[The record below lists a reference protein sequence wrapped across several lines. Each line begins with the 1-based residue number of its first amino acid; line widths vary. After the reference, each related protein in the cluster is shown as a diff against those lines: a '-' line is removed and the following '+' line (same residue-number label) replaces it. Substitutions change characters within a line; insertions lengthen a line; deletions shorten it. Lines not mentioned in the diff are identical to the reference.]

1 MEVYIRMKD
10 KCGLE
15 NAVTHTLLAM
25 TLVYAGGMSA
35 ADAANVNEVTG
46 NSASGAII
54 KENQTLS
61 DTSLFGWKYD
71 DVTAATGGSV
81 TLNNADIFI
90 GSSLTG
96 LKGVYGGYSAGGAST
111 GNSVSVSGYKHNTPF
126 GNSIIYGGYAGSGA
140 ADGNKITFSNSKSSG
155 SLYGGWGKVGDVKN
169 SVVTITDS
177 TISSNVCG
185 GHTNVGTASNNEVQI
200 TNSEISYVVVGG
212 EIFTESANA
221 NGAATNNKVTL
232 INSSANIAYGGR
244 VGGVFYIATGDTSAN
259 GIGDATSNTL
269 TIESLKSGSAI
280 DLEQIYGGTVIGK
293 GSANGN
299 KVILG
304 KTGAGAV
311 SMTDVQRLY
320 GGGSKIGSSSLKGGD
335 ANNNTI
341 EIKGNVT
348 LGLSN
353 TSSGGTTIYGGYA
366 AAGEASGN
374 KITVDQGATVKAYF
388 IYGGNSSSSS
398 DSGLSLTKNN
408 QVIIS
413 GDVTVGNSIAGGF
426 ATGKSGVAGSVAQGN
441 KVEVTVGGKVTG
453 PIRGGIS
460 GYGSANENTVNVA
473 GTVTGA
479 LVGGWSNNLGSGVGT
494 ANSNT
499 VTVSGT
505 VGDNIMGGYSVKG
518 GADSNRLEIT
528 GNVTGYTYGGYA
540 GGSRTT
546 DNASRNTV
554 SIGNGG
560 TVGGNII
567 GGVSAKGSAD
577 NNTVQT
583 QGSGNLG
590 GSVYG
595 GQTTAAAGSANG
607 NTVELGIGRTVGG
620 VVYGGYAKGDGST
633 SGSASGNKVIVSGTV
648 NSTATQYT
656 GTVFGGYALTGT
668 ADNNEVTIS
677 GGTIASQV
685 MGGYSSTGAFGSGSA
700 SSNTVKIINGSTVS
714 SDIYGGYTGMGNANS
729 NSILI
734 ESGTIGGDIYGGHT
748 GYGTANN
755 NSITIRG
762 AVDMS
767 GRTIY
772 GGDSSS
778 GNAKTGNTLR
788 FENTGGNIKAI
799 KNIDVLGVS
808 ALSDNSKV
816 LTITNG
822 VADDLANTTVKLV
835 ASDSGLR
842 VGQQITLVQANSGV
856 IVGTTTLDQAT
867 LKKNTNAF
875 ISYDFEE
882 VAGLSDKI
890 AVVVTG
896 KEADTANARA
906 LAESRIAGVA
916 LLNQS
921 SDLLID
927 QGFGAVKFNGED
939 VVKDTYGF
947 AITGGSSIRYNTG
960 SFVKA
965 NGFSLI
971 AGLAQKTTVD
981 NGVWHWGAFFENG
994 HSNYSTHNDGVDGAV
1009 RGDGDATYNGGGIL
1023 ARFDSASG
1031 MYGEAS
1037 MRAGSIK
1044 NKFGGFAYNG
1054 GIGSYE
1060 DRSTYYGAYLGLGQ
1074 QRQLSKNTSLDIYGK
1089 YFYTHQQ
1096 GSDFEVLGEQVTTAA
1111 VKSSRMQLGGR
1122 LTKQVTAEVSYYG
1135 GVAWEYEF
1143 DGAADMAVAGADL
1156 AAPSLKGSSGIV
1168 EMGIRLKPSKTDK
1181 ITLDLGA
1188 QGHFGK
1194 RRGFSGGLQINYSF

>member
-1 MEVYIRMKD
+1 MKD

-71 DVTAATGGSV
+71 DGTAATGGSV

-111 GNSVSVSGYKHNTPF
+111 GNSVSVSGYKYNTPF

-155 SLYGGWGKVGDVKN
+155 SLCGGWGKVGDVKN

-280 DLEQIYGGTVIGK
+280 DLEQIYGGTVVGQ

-304 KTGAGAV
+304 KTGAGTV
-311 SMTDVQRLY
+311 SMTDVKQLY
-320 GGGSKIGSSSLKGGD
+320 GGGVKSGSGGLKGGD

-353 TSSGGTTIYGGYA
+353 TSSGGTKILGGSA
-366 AAGEASGN
+366 SAGEASDN
-374 KITVDQGATVKAYF
+374 KITVDQGATVKAYY
-388 IYGGNSSSSS
+388 IYGGYS
-398 DSGLSLTKNN
+398 DKNAVNGISLAKNN
-408 QVIIS
+408 QIIIS
-413 GDVTVGNSIAGGF
+413 GDVTVGNSISGGF
-426 ATGKSGVAGSVAQGN
+426 ASGKSDTAGSVAQGN
-441 KVEVTVGGKVTG
+441 KIEVTVGGKVTG

-473 GTVTGA
+473 GTVTGM
-479 LVGGWSNNLGSGVGT
+479 VTGGHANGSGNNAGT
-494 ANSNT
+494 ANSNQI
-499 VTVSGT
+499 TVSGT
-505 VGDNIMGGYSVKG
+505 AGDAVVGGWSVAG
-518 GADSNRLEIT
+518 SAQANRIEIT
-528 GNVTGYTYGGYA
+528 GTATVTGAIYGGYA
-540 GGSRTT
+540 GG
-546 DNASRNTV
+546 
-554 SIGNGG
+554 G
-560 TVGGNII
+560 
-567 GGVSAKGSAD
+567 
-577 NNTVQT
+577 
-583 QGSGNLG
+583 
-590 GSVYG
+590 
-595 GQTTAAAGSANG
+595 
-607 NTVELGIGRTVGG
+607 
-620 VVYGGYAKGDGST
+620 
-633 SGSASGNKVIVSGTV
+633 
-648 NSTATQYT
+648 
-656 GTVFGGYALTGT
+656 
-668 ADNNEVTIS
+668 
-677 GGTIASQV
+677 
-685 MGGYSSTGAFGSGSA
+685 
-700 SSNTVKIINGSTVS
+700 SSNV
-714 SDIYGGYTGMGNANS
+714 DS

-734 ESGTIGGDIYGGHT
+734 EGSSIGGDIYGGYT
-748 GYGTANN
+748 AGSGNANN

-762 AVDMS
+762 AVNLS

-772 GGDSSS
+772 GGSSNS

-808 ALSDNSKV
+808 ALADNSKA

-822 VADDLANTTVKLV
+822 AADDLANTTVRLI
-835 ASDSGLR
+835 AADDGLQ
-842 VGQQITLVQANSGV
+842 VGKQITLLTANAGV
-856 IVGTTTLDQAT
+856 ITNSTALDQSS
-867 LKKNTNAF
+867 LKKSSNKF

-882 VAGLSDKI
+882 VKGQSDKI
-890 AVVVTG
+890 VVTVTG

-906 LAESRIAGVA
+906 LAESRAAGVA

-1023 ARFDSASG
+1023 ARFDSAGG

-1054 GIGSYE
+1054 GTGSYE
-1060 DRSTYYGAYLGLGQ
+1060 DRSTYYGAYLGMGQ

-1122 LTKQVTAEVSYYG
+1122 LTKQVTADVSYYG

-1168 EMGIRLKPSKTDK
+1168 EMGIRLKPSKTGK

>member
-1 MEVYIRMKD
+1 MGKKMGRQKELK
-10 KCGLE
+10 
-15 NAVTHTLLAM
+15 LAM
-25 TLVYAGGMSA
+25 VVGCILTSSNAWA
-35 ADAANVNEVTG
+35 ADITG
-46 NSASGAII
+46 NSSSGSASLS
-54 KENQTLS
+54 NQTQNNGGVY
-61 DTSLFGWKYD
+61 GWKYD
-71 DVTAATGGSV
+71 DTSAATGGSV
-81 TLNNADIFI
+81 TLTNADVSYSS
-90 GSSLTG
+90 GSSASP
-96 LKGVYGGYSAGGAST
+96 KGVFGGYAANAAAQNNTVSITGTVASGGYAFANCS
-111 GNSVSVSGYKHNTPF
+111 
-126 GNSIIYGGYAGSGA
+126 IYGGYAGSGTA
-140 ADGNKITFSNSKSSG
+140 AGNTVTLTNAKDTSS
-155 SLYGGWGKVGDVKN
+155 YGGWAVAGDAANNKIIISGGTGTSATGGHSNAGAASGNNVKV
-169 SVVTITDS
+169 TDS
-177 TISSNVCG
+177 
-185 GHTNVGTASNNEVQI
+185 
-200 TNSEISYVVVGG
+200 EIEYRVVGG
-212 EIFTESANA
+212 EIFTGSAP
-221 NGAATNNKVTL
+221 GTTATGSASGNSIELVNSVT
-232 INSSANIAYGGR
+232 NTVYGGR
-244 VGGVFYIATGDTSAN
+244 VGGTFDVSTGDSSAVAE
-259 GIGDATSNTL
+259 GDATNNTV
-269 TIESLKSGSAI
+269 TIESLKTSAGSVK
-280 DLEQIYGGTVIGK
+280 LEQVYGGTVIGK

-453 PIRGGIS
+453 AIRGGIS
-460 GYGSANENTVNVA
+460 AYGSANENTVNVA
-473 GTVTGA
+473 GTVTGM
-479 LVGGWSNNLGSGVGT
+479 VTGGHANGSGNNAGT
-494 ANSNT
+494 ANSNQI
-499 VTVSGT
+499 TVSGT
-505 VGDNIMGGYSVKG
+505 AGNAVVGGWSAVGS
-518 GADSNRLEIT
+518 AQANRIEIT
-528 GNVTGYTYGGYA
+528 GTATVTGAIYGGYA
-540 GGSRTT
+540 GG
-546 DNASRNTV
+546 
-554 SIGNGG
+554 G
-560 TVGGNII
+560 
-567 GGVSAKGSAD
+567 
-577 NNTVQT
+577 
-583 QGSGNLG
+583 
-590 GSVYG
+590 
-595 GQTTAAAGSANG
+595 
-607 NTVELGIGRTVGG
+607 
-620 VVYGGYAKGDGST
+620 
-633 SGSASGNKVIVSGTV
+633 
-648 NSTATQYT
+648 
-656 GTVFGGYALTGT
+656 
-668 ADNNEVTIS
+668 
-677 GGTIASQV
+677 
-685 MGGYSSTGAFGSGSA
+685 
-700 SSNTVKIINGSTVS
+700 SSNV
-714 SDIYGGYTGMGNANS
+714 DS

-734 ESGTIGGDIYGGHT
+734 ESGTIGGDIYGGYT
-748 GYGTANN
+748 GGSGNANN

-762 AVDMS
+762 AVNLS

-772 GGDSSS
+772 GGSSSS

-808 ALSDNSKV
+808 ALADNSKA

-822 VADDLANTTVKLV
+822 AADDLANTTVRLI
-835 ASDSGLR
+835 AADDGLQ
-842 VGQQITLVQANSGV
+842 VGKQITLLTANAGV
-856 IVGTTTLDQAT
+856 ITNSTALDQSS
-867 LKKNTNAF
+867 LKKSSNKF

-882 VAGLSDKI
+882 VKGQSDKI
-890 AVVVTG
+890 VVTVTG

-906 LAESRIAGVA
+906 LAESRAAGVA

-1023 ARFDSASG
+1023 ARFDSAGG

-1054 GIGSYE
+1054 GTGSYE

-1111 VKSSRMQLGGR
+1111 VKSSRMQIGGR
-1122 LTKQVTAEVSYYG
+1122 LTKQVTADVSYYG

-1156 AAPSLKGSSGIV
+1156 AAPSPKGSSGIV
-1168 EMGIRLKPSKTDK
+1168 EMGIRLKPSKTGK

>member
-1 MEVYIRMKD
+1 
-10 KCGLE
+10 
-15 NAVTHTLLAM
+15 
-25 TLVYAGGMSA
+25 
-35 ADAANVNEVTG
+35 
-46 NSASGAII
+46 
-54 KENQTLS
+54 
-61 DTSLFGWKYD
+61 
-71 DVTAATGGSV
+71 
-81 TLNNADIFI
+81 
-90 GSSLTG
+90 
-96 LKGVYGGYSAGGAST
+96 
-111 GNSVSVSGYKHNTPF
+111 
-126 GNSIIYGGYAGSGA
+126 
-140 ADGNKITFSNSKSSG
+140 
-155 SLYGGWGKVGDVKN
+155 
-169 SVVTITDS
+169 
-177 TISSNVCG
+177 
-185 GHTNVGTASNNEVQI
+185 
-200 TNSEISYVVVGG
+200 
-212 EIFTESANA
+212 
-221 NGAATNNKVTL
+221 
-232 INSSANIAYGGR
+232 
-244 VGGVFYIATGDTSAN
+244 
-259 GIGDATSNTL
+259 
-269 TIESLKSGSAI
+269 
-280 DLEQIYGGTVIGK
+280 
-293 GSANGN
+293 
-299 KVILG
+299 
-304 KTGAGAV
+304 
-311 SMTDVQRLY
+311 MTDVQRLY

-426 ATGKSGVAGSVAQGN
+426 ANGKSGVTGSVAQGN

-453 PIRGGIS
+453 AIRGGIS
-460 GYGSANENTVNVA
+460 AYGSANENTVNVA
-473 GTVTGA
+473 GTVTGM
-479 LVGGWSNNLGSGVGT
+479 VTGGHANGSGNNAGT
-494 ANSNT
+494 ANSNQI
-499 VTVSGT
+499 TVSGT
-505 VGDNIMGGYSVKG
+505 AGNAVVGGWSVAG
-518 GADSNRLEIT
+518 SAQANRIEIT
-528 GNVTGYTYGGYA
+528 GTATVTGA
-540 GGSRTT
+540 
-546 DNASRNTV
+546 
-554 SIGNGG
+554 
-560 TVGGNII
+560 
-567 GGVSAKGSAD
+567 
-577 NNTVQT
+577 
-583 QGSGNLG
+583 
-590 GSVYG
+590 
-595 GQTTAAAGSANG
+595 
-607 NTVELGIGRTVGG
+607 
-620 VVYGGYAKGDGST
+620 
-633 SGSASGNKVIVSGTV
+633 
-648 NSTATQYT
+648 
-656 GTVFGGYALTGT
+656 
-668 ADNNEVTIS
+668 
-677 GGTIASQV
+677 
-685 MGGYSSTGAFGSGSA
+685 
-700 SSNTVKIINGSTVS
+700 
-714 SDIYGGYTGMGNANS
+714 IYGGYTGMGNANS

-762 AVDMS
+762 AVDLS

-808 ALSDNSKV
+808 ALADNSKV

-822 VADDLANTTVKLV
+822 AADDLANTTVKLV

-856 IVGTTTLDQAT
+856 ITGTTILDQAT

-875 ISYDFEE
+875 IRYDFEE

-896 KEADTANARA
+896 KEADTANAHA

-947 AITGGSSIRYNTG
+947 AIMGGSSIRYNTG

-981 NGVWHWGAFFENG
+981 NGVWHLGAFFENG

-1023 ARFDSASG
+1023 ARFDSAGG

-1054 GIGSYE
+1054 GTGSYE

>member
-1 MEVYIRMKD
+1 MGKKMGRQKELK
-10 KCGLE
+10 
-15 NAVTHTLLAM
+15 LAM
-25 TLVYAGGMSA
+25 VVGCILTSSNAWA
-35 ADAANVNEVTG
+35 ADITG
-46 NSASGAII
+46 NSSSGSASLS
-54 KENQTLS
+54 NQTQNS
-61 DTSLFGWKYD
+61 GGVYGWKYD
-71 DVTAATGGSV
+71 DTSAATGGSV
-81 TLNNADIFI
+81 TLTNADVSYSS
-90 GSSLTG
+90 GSSASP
-96 LKGVYGGYSAGGAST
+96 KGVFGGYAANAAAQNNTVSITGTVASGGYAFANCS
-111 GNSVSVSGYKHNTPF
+111 
-126 GNSIIYGGYAGSGA
+126 IYGGYAGAGTTA
-140 ADGNKITFSNSKSSG
+140 GNTVTLTNAKDTSS
-155 SLYGGWGKVGDVKN
+155 YGGWAVAGDAANNRIIISGGTGTSATGGHSNAGAASGNNVKV
-169 SVVTITDS
+169 TDS
-177 TISSNVCG
+177 
-185 GHTNVGTASNNEVQI
+185 
-200 TNSEISYVVVGG
+200 EIEYRVVGG
-212 EIFTESANA
+212 EIFTGSAP
-221 NGAATNNKVTL
+221 GTTATGSASGNSIELVNSVT
-232 INSSANIAYGGR
+232 NTVYGGR
-244 VGGVFYIATGDTSAN
+244 VGGTFDVSTGDSSAVAE
-259 GIGDATSNTL
+259 GDATNNTV
-269 TIESLKSGSAI
+269 TIESLKTSAGSVK
-280 DLEQIYGGTVIGK
+280 LEQVYGGTVIGK

-426 ATGKSGVAGSVAQGN
+426 ANGKSGVTGSVAQGN
-441 KVEVTVGGKVTG
+441 KVEVMAGGKVTG
-453 PIRGGIS
+453 AIRGGIS
-460 GYGSANENTVNVA
+460 AYGSANENTVNVA
-473 GTVTGA
+473 GTVTGM
-479 LVGGWSNNLGSGVGT
+479 VTGGHANGSGNNAGT
-494 ANSNT
+494 ANSNQI
-499 VTVSGT
+499 TVSGT
-505 VGDNIMGGYSVKG
+505 AGNAVVGGWSVAG
-518 GADSNRLEIT
+518 SAQANRIEIT
-528 GNVTGYTYGGYA
+528 GTATVTGAIYGGYA
-540 GGSRTT
+540 GG
-546 DNASRNTV
+546 
-554 SIGNGG
+554 G
-560 TVGGNII
+560 
-567 GGVSAKGSAD
+567 
-577 NNTVQT
+577 
-583 QGSGNLG
+583 
-590 GSVYG
+590 
-595 GQTTAAAGSANG
+595 
-607 NTVELGIGRTVGG
+607 
-620 VVYGGYAKGDGST
+620 
-633 SGSASGNKVIVSGTV
+633 
-648 NSTATQYT
+648 
-656 GTVFGGYALTGT
+656 
-668 ADNNEVTIS
+668 
-677 GGTIASQV
+677 
-685 MGGYSSTGAFGSGSA
+685 
-700 SSNTVKIINGSTVS
+700 SSNV
-714 SDIYGGYTGMGNANS
+714 DS

-734 ESGTIGGDIYGGHT
+734 ESGTIGGDIYGGYT
-748 GYGTANN
+748 GGSGNANN

-762 AVDMS
+762 AVDLS
-767 GRTIY
+767 NRTIY
-772 GGDSSS
+772 GGSSSS

-808 ALSDNSKV
+808 ALADNSKV

-822 VADDLANTTVKLV
+822 AADDLANTTVRLI
-835 ASDSGLR
+835 AADDGLQ
-842 VGQQITLVQANSGV
+842 VGKQITLLTANAGV
-856 IVGTTTLDQAT
+856 ITNTTALDQSS
-867 LKKNTNAF
+867 LKKSSNKF

-882 VAGLSDKI
+882 VKGLSNQI
-890 AVVVTG
+890 AVTVTG

-906 LAESRIAGVA
+906 LAESRAAGVA

-927 QGFGAVKFNGED
+927 QGFGAVKFNGEG
-939 VVKDTYGF
+939 VAKDTYGF
-947 AITGGSSIRYNTG
+947 AIMGGSSIRYNTG

-981 NGVWHWGAFFENG
+981 NGVWHLGAFFENG

-1111 VKSSRMQLGGR
+1111 VKSSRMQIGGR
-1122 LTKQVTAEVSYYG
+1122 LTKQVTADVSYYG

>member
-1 MEVYIRMKD
+1 MGRQKELK
-10 KCGLE
+10 
-15 NAVTHTLLAM
+15 LAM
-25 TLVYAGGMSA
+25 VVGCILTSSNAWA
-35 ADAANVNEVTG
+35 ADITG
-46 NSASGAII
+46 NSSSGSASLS
-54 KENQTLS
+54 NQTQNS
-61 DTSLFGWKYD
+61 GGVYGWKYD
-71 DVTAATGGSV
+71 DTSAATGGSV
-81 TLNNADIFI
+81 TLTNADVSYSS
-90 GSSLTG
+90 GSSASP
-96 LKGVYGGYSAGGAST
+96 KGVFGGYAANAAAQNNTVSITGTVAGA
-111 GNSVSVSGYKHNTPF
+111 GYAFANC
-126 GNSIIYGGYAGSGA
+126 SIYGGYAGASTA
-140 ADGNKITFSNSKSSG
+140 AGNTVTLTNAKDTSS
-155 SLYGGWGKVGDVKN
+155 YGGWAVAGDAANNKIIISSGTGTSATGGHSNAGAASGNNVKV
-169 SVVTITDS
+169 TDS
-177 TISSNVCG
+177 
-185 GHTNVGTASNNEVQI
+185 
-200 TNSEISYVVVGG
+200 EIEYRVVGG
-212 EIFTESANA
+212 EIFTDGTVATGSASGNSIELV
-221 NGAATNNKVTL
+221 NSVTNTVH
-232 INSSANIAYGGR
+232 GGR
-244 VGGVFYIATGDTSAN
+244 VGGVFYVGTGDTNASAK
-259 GIGDATSNTL
+259 GDAANNMV
-269 TIESLKSGSAI
+269 TIESLKTSAGSVK
-280 DLEQIYGGTVIGK
+280 LEQVYGGTVIGK

-311 SMTDVQRLY
+311 SMTDVKQLY
-320 GGGSKIGSSSLKGGD
+320 GGGSKIGSNSLKGGD

-353 TSSGGTTIYGGYA
+353 TSSGGTKILGGSA
-366 AAGEASGN
+366 SAGEASDN
-374 KITVDQGATVKAYF
+374 KITVDQGATVKAYY
-388 IYGGNSSSSS
+388 IYGGYS
-398 DSGLSLTKNN
+398 DKNAVNGISLAKNN

-413 GDVTVGNSIAGGF
+413 GDVTVGNSISGGF
-426 ATGKSGVAGSVAQGN
+426 ASGKSGTAGSVAQGN
-441 KVEVTVGGKVTG
+441 KIEVTVGGKVTG

-473 GTVTGA
+473 GTVTGM
-479 LVGGWSNNLGSGVGT
+479 VTGGHANGSGNNAGT
-494 ANSNT
+494 ANSNQI
-499 VTVSGT
+499 TVSGT
-505 VGDNIMGGYSVKG
+505 AGDAVVGGWSVAG
-518 GADSNRLEIT
+518 SAQANRIEIT
-528 GNVTGYTYGGYA
+528 GTATVTGAIYGGYA
-540 GGSRTT
+540 GG
-546 DNASRNTV
+546 
-554 SIGNGG
+554 G
-560 TVGGNII
+560 
-567 GGVSAKGSAD
+567 
-577 NNTVQT
+577 
-583 QGSGNLG
+583 
-590 GSVYG
+590 
-595 GQTTAAAGSANG
+595 
-607 NTVELGIGRTVGG
+607 
-620 VVYGGYAKGDGST
+620 
-633 SGSASGNKVIVSGTV
+633 
-648 NSTATQYT
+648 
-656 GTVFGGYALTGT
+656 
-668 ADNNEVTIS
+668 
-677 GGTIASQV
+677 
-685 MGGYSSTGAFGSGSA
+685 
-700 SSNTVKIINGSTVS
+700 SSNV
-714 SDIYGGYTGMGNANS
+714 DS

-734 ESGTIGGDIYGGHT
+734 EGSSIGGDIYGGYT
-748 GYGTANN
+748 AGSGNANN

-762 AVDMS
+762 AVDLS
-767 GRTIY
+767 NRTIY
-772 GGDSSS
+772 GGSSNS

-808 ALSDNSKV
+808 ALSDNSKA

-822 VADDLANTTVKLV
+822 AADDLANTTVRLI
-835 ASDSGLR
+835 AADDGLQ
-842 VGQQITLVQANSGV
+842 VGKQITLLTANAGV
-856 IVGTTTLDQAT
+856 ITNSTALDQSS
-867 LKKNTNAF
+867 LKKSSNKF

-882 VAGLSDKI
+882 VQGQSDKI
-890 AVVVTG
+890 VVTVTG

-906 LAESRIAGVA
+906 LAESRAAGVA

-981 NGVWHWGAFFENG
+981 NGVWHLGAFFENG

-1054 GIGSYE
+1054 GTGSYE

-1156 AAPSLKGSSGIV
+1156 AAPSLKGSSGII

>member
-1 MEVYIRMKD
+1 MGRQKELK
-10 KCGLE
+10 
-15 NAVTHTLLAM
+15 LAM
-25 TLVYAGGMSA
+25 VVGCILTSSNAWA
-35 ADAANVNEVTG
+35 ADITG
-46 NSASGAII
+46 NSSSGSASLS
-54 KENQTLS
+54 NQTQNS
-61 DTSLFGWKYD
+61 GGVYGWKYD
-71 DVTAATGGSV
+71 DTSAATGGSV
-81 TLNNADIFI
+81 TLTNADVSYSS
-90 GSSLTG
+90 GSSASP
-96 LKGVYGGYSAGGAST
+96 KGVFGGYAANAAAQNNTVSITGTVASGGYAFANCS
-111 GNSVSVSGYKHNTPF
+111 
-126 GNSIIYGGYAGSGA
+126 IYGGYAGSGTA
-140 ADGNKITFSNSKSSG
+140 AGNTVTLTNAKDTSS
-155 SLYGGWGKVGDVKN
+155 YGGWAVAGDAANNKIIISGGTGTSTTGGHSNAGAASGNNVKV
-169 SVVTITDS
+169 TDS
-177 TISSNVCG
+177 
-185 GHTNVGTASNNEVQI
+185 
-200 TNSEISYVVVGG
+200 EIEYRVVGG
-212 EIFTESANA
+212 EIFTGSAP
-221 NGAATNNKVTL
+221 GTTATGSASGNSIEIVNSVT
-232 INSSANIAYGGR
+232 NTVYGGR
-244 VGGVFYIATGDTSAN
+244 VGGTFDVSTGDSSAVAE
-259 GIGDATSNTL
+259 GDATNNTV
-269 TIESLKSGSAI
+269 TIESLKTSAGSVK
-280 DLEQIYGGTVIGK
+280 LEQV
-293 GSANGN
+293 
-299 KVILG
+299 
-304 KTGAGAV
+304 
-311 SMTDVQRLY
+311 Y

-348 LGLSN
+348 LGLTN
-353 TSSGGTTIYGGYA
+353 TGQGGTTILGGSA
-366 AAGEASGN
+366 FAGEASGN
-374 KITVDQGATVKAYF
+374 KITVDQGATVKAYY
-388 IYGGNSSSSS
+388 IYGGYS
-398 DSGLSLTKNN
+398 DKKAASGISQAKNN
-408 QVIIS
+408 QIIIS
-413 GDVTVGNSIAGGF
+413 GDVTVGNSISGGF
-426 ATGKSGVAGSVAQGN
+426 ASGKS
-441 KVEVTVGGKVTG
+441 
-453 PIRGGIS
+453 
-460 GYGSANENTVNVA
+460 
-473 GTVTGA
+473 
-479 LVGGWSNNLGSGVGT
+479 GT
-494 ANSNT
+494 ANSNQI
-499 VTVSGT
+499 TVSGT
-505 VGDNIMGGYSVKG
+505 AGNAVVGGWSAAGS
-518 GADSNRLEIT
+518 AQANRIEIT
-528 GNVTGYTYGGYA
+528 GTATVTGTIYGGYA
-540 GGSRTT
+540 GG
-546 DNASRNTV
+546 
-554 SIGNGG
+554 G
-560 TVGGNII
+560 
-567 GGVSAKGSAD
+567 
-577 NNTVQT
+577 
-583 QGSGNLG
+583 
-590 GSVYG
+590 
-595 GQTTAAAGSANG
+595 
-607 NTVELGIGRTVGG
+607 
-620 VVYGGYAKGDGST
+620 
-633 SGSASGNKVIVSGTV
+633 
-648 NSTATQYT
+648 
-656 GTVFGGYALTGT
+656 
-668 ADNNEVTIS
+668 
-677 GGTIASQV
+677 
-685 MGGYSSTGAFGSGSA
+685 
-700 SSNTVKIINGSTVS
+700 SSNV
-714 SDIYGGYTGMGNANS
+714 DS

-734 ESGTIGGDIYGGHT
+734 ESGTIGGDIYGGYT
-748 GYGTANN
+748 AGSGNANN

-762 AVDMS
+762 AVNLS

-808 ALSDNSKV
+808 ALADNSKA

-822 VADDLANTTVKLV
+822 AADDLANTTVRLI
-835 ASDSGLR
+835 AADDGLQ
-842 VGQQITLVQANSGV
+842 VGKQITLLTANAGV
-856 IVGTTTLDQAT
+856 ITNSTALDQSS
-867 LKKNTNAF
+867 LKKSSNKF

-882 VAGLSDKI
+882 VKGLSNQI
-890 AVVVTG
+890 AVTVTG

-906 LAESRIAGVA
+906 LAESRAAGVA

-1023 ARFDSASG
+1023 ARFDSAGG

-1054 GIGSYE
+1054 GTGSYE

>member
-1 MEVYIRMKD
+1 MGKKMGRQKELK
-10 KCGLE
+10 
-15 NAVTHTLLAM
+15 LAM
-25 TLVYAGGMSA
+25 VVGCILTSSNAWA
-35 ADAANVNEVTG
+35 ADITG
-46 NSASGAII
+46 NNSSGSASLS
-54 KENQTLS
+54 NQTQNS
-61 DTSLFGWKYD
+61 GGVYGWKYD
-71 DVTAATGGSV
+71 DTSAATGGSV
-81 TLNNADIFI
+81 TLTNSDVSY
-90 GSSLTG
+90 SSGGTAP
-96 LKGVYGGYSAGGAST
+96 KGVFGGYAANAAAQNNTVSITGTVAGA
-111 GNSVSVSGYKHNTPF
+111 GYAFANC
-126 GNSIIYGGYAGSGA
+126 SIYGGYAGAGTTA
-140 ADGNKITFSNSKSSG
+140 GNTVTLTNAKDTSS
-155 SLYGGWGKVGDVKN
+155 YGGWAVAGDAAN
-169 SVVTITDS
+169 NRI
-177 TISSNVCG
+177 TISSGTGTSATG
-185 GHTNVGTASNNEVQI
+185 GHSNAGAASGNNVKVTD
-200 TNSEISYVVVGG
+200 SEIEYRVGGG
-212 EIFTESANA
+212 EIFTDGAVATGSASGNSIELV
-221 NGAATNNKVTL
+221 NSVTNTVH
-232 INSSANIAYGGR
+232 GGR
-244 VGGVFYIATGDTSAN
+244 VGGVFYIATGDTNASAK
-259 GIGDATSNTL
+259 GDAANNTV
-269 TIESLKSGSAI
+269 TIESLKTSTGSVK
-280 DLEQIYGGTVIGK
+280 LEYVYGGTVVGQ

-304 KTGAGAV
+304 KTGAGTV
-311 SMTDVQRLY
+311 SMTDVKQLY
-320 GGGSKIGSSSLKGGD
+320 GGGVKSGSGGLKGGD

-353 TSSGGTTIYGGYA
+353 TSSGGTTILGGSA
-366 AAGEASGN
+366 FAGEASGN
-374 KITVDQGATVKAYF
+374 KITVDQGATVKAYY
-388 IYGGNSSSSS
+388 IYGGYS
-398 DSGLSLTKNN
+398 DKNAVNGISLAKNN

-413 GDVTVGNSIAGGF
+413 GDVTVGNSISGGF
-426 ATGKSGVAGSVAQGN
+426 ASGKSGTAGSVAQGN
-441 KVEVTVGGKVTG
+441 KIEVTVGGKVTG

-505 VGDNIMGGYSVKG
+505 AGDNVMGGYSLKG
-518 GADSNRLEIT
+518 GADNNKLEIT
-528 GNVTGYTYGGYA
+528 GSVTGYTYGGYA

-560 TVGGNII
+560 TVGDNII
-567 GGVSAKGSAD
+567 GGVSAKGNAD
-577 NNTVQT
+577 NNTVQI

-607 NTVELGIGRTVGG
+607 NTVELGTGRTVGG
-620 VVYGGYAKGDGST
+620 VVYGGYAQGNGSA
-633 SGSASGNKVIVSGTV
+633 SGSASSNKVTVSGTV
-648 NSTATQYT
+648 NITAAQYT
-656 GTVFGGYALTGT
+656 GTVFGGYALTGA

-685 MGGYSSTGAFGSGSA
+685 IGGYSSTGNFSSGSA

-734 ESGTIGGDIYGGHT
+734 IGGDIYGGNT

-762 AVDMS
+762 AVNLS

-772 GGDSSS
+772 GGSSSS

-808 ALSDNSKV
+808 ALADNSKA

-822 VADDLANTTVKLV
+822 AADDLANTTVRLI
-835 ASDSGLR
+835 AADDGLQ
-842 VGQQITLVQANSGV
+842 VGKQITLLTANAGV
-856 IVGTTTLDQAT
+856 ITNSTALDQSS
-867 LKKNTNAF
+867 LKKSSNKF

-882 VAGLSDKI
+882 VKGQSDKI
-890 AVVVTG
+890 VVTVTG

-906 LAESRIAGVA
+906 LAESRAAGVA

-1023 ARFDSASG
+1023 ARFDSAGG

-1054 GIGSYE
+1054 GTGSYE

-1168 EMGIRLKPSKTDK
+1168 EMGIRLKPSKTGK

>member
-1 MEVYIRMKD
+1 MGKKIGRQKELKLAVAVSCI
-10 KCGLE
+10 LTSS
-15 NAVTHTLLAM
+15 NAW
-25 TLVYAGGMSA
+25 A
-35 ADAANVNEVTG
+35 ADITG
-46 NSASGAII
+46 NNSSGSASLS
-54 KENQTLS
+54 NQTQS
-61 DTSLFGWKYD
+61 SGGVYGWKYD
-71 DVTAATGGSV
+71 DTSAATGGSV
-81 TLNNADIFI
+81 TLTNADVSYSP
-90 GSSLTG
+90 GGTTP
-96 LKGVYGGYSAGGAST
+96 KGVFGGYAAGAAAQNNTVSIT
-111 GNSVSVSGYKHNTPF
+111 GTVADVGFAFANCS
-126 GNSIIYGGYAGSGA
+126 IYGGYAGSGTA
-140 ADGNKITFSNSKSSG
+140 AGNTVTLTNAKDTSS
-155 SLYGGWGKVGDVKN
+155 YGGWAVAGDAANNKIIISGGTGTSATGGHSNAGAASGNNVKV
-169 SVVTITDS
+169 TDS
-177 TISSNVCG
+177 
-185 GHTNVGTASNNEVQI
+185 EI
-200 TNSEISYVVVGG
+200 TYRVVGG
-212 EIFTESANA
+212 EIFT
-221 NGAATNNKVTL
+221 NGAVATGSASGNSIELVNSVT
-232 INSSANIAYGGR
+232 NTVHGGR
-244 VGGVFYIATGDTSAN
+244 VGGVFYIATGDTNASAK
-259 GIGDATSNTL
+259 GDAANNMV
-269 TIESLKSGSAI
+269 TISSLKTSPTKSI
-280 DLEQIYGGTVIGK
+280 KLEYVYGGTVVGQ

-304 KTGAGAV
+304 KTGAGTV
-311 SMTDVQRLY
+311 SMTDVKQLY
-320 GGGSKIGSSSLKGGD
+320 GGGVKSGSGGLKGGT

-348 LGLSN
+348 LGLTN
-353 TSSGGTTIYGGYA
+353 TGQSGTTILGGSA
-366 AAGEASGN
+366 FAGEASGN
-374 KITVDQGATVKAYF
+374 KITVDQGATVKAYY
-388 IYGGNSSSSS
+388 IYGGYS
-398 DSGLSLTKNN
+398 DKNAVNGISLAKNN

-413 GDVTVGNSIAGGF
+413 GDVTVGNSISGGF
-426 ATGKSGVAGSVAQGN
+426 ASGKKGTAGSVAQGN
-441 KVEVTVGGKVTG
+441 KIEVTVGGKVTG

-473 GTVTGA
+473 GTVTGM
-479 LVGGWSNNLGSGVGT
+479 VTGGHANGSGNNAGT
-494 ANSNT
+494 ANSNQI
-499 VTVSGT
+499 TVSGT
-505 VGDNIMGGYSVKG
+505 AG
-518 GADSNRLEIT
+518 GAVVGGWSVAGSAQVNRIEIT
-528 GNVTGYTYGGYA
+528 GTATVTGAIYGGYA
-540 GGSRTT
+540 GGGSSNV
-546 DNASRNTV
+546 DSNSILIEGS
-554 SIGNGG
+554 SIGG
-560 TVGGNII
+560 
-567 GGVSAKGSAD
+567 
-577 NNTVQT
+577 
-583 QGSGNLG
+583 
-590 GSVYG
+590 
-595 GQTTAAAGSANG
+595 
-607 NTVELGIGRTVGG
+607 
-620 VVYGGYAKGDGST
+620 
-633 SGSASGNKVIVSGTV
+633 
-648 NSTATQYT
+648 
-656 GTVFGGYALTGT
+656 
-668 ADNNEVTIS
+668 
-677 GGTIASQV
+677 
-685 MGGYSSTGAFGSGSA
+685 
-700 SSNTVKIINGSTVS
+700 
-714 SDIYGGYTGMGNANS
+714 DIYGGYTGGSGN
-729 NSILI
+729 
-734 ESGTIGGDIYGGHT
+734 
-748 GYGTANN
+748 ANN

-762 AVDMS
+762 AVDLS

-772 GGDSSS
+772 GGSSNS

-799 KNIDVLGVS
+799 KNIDILGVS
-808 ALSDNSKV
+808 ALADNSKA

-822 VADDLANTTVKLV
+822 ASGDLANTTVRLI
-835 ASDSGLR
+835 AADDGLQ
-842 VGQQITLVQANSGV
+842 VGKQITLLTANANV
-856 IVGTTTLDQAT
+856 ITNSTTLDQSS
-867 LKKNTNAF
+867 LKKSSNKF

-882 VAGLSDKI
+882 VKGLSNQI
-890 AVVVTG
+890 AVRVTG

-1023 ARFDSASG
+1023 ARFDSAGG

-1054 GIGSYE
+1054 GTGSYE

-1111 VKSSRMQLGGR
+1111 VKSSRMQLGVR
-1122 LTKQVTAEVSYYG
+1122 LTKQVTADVSYYG

>member
-1 MEVYIRMKD
+1 MGRQKELK
-10 KCGLE
+10 
-15 NAVTHTLLAM
+15 LAM
-25 TLVYAGGMSA
+25 VVGCILTSSNAWA
-35 ADAANVNEVTG
+35 ADITG
-46 NSASGAII
+46 NSSSGSASLS
-54 KENQTLS
+54 NQTQNS
-61 DTSLFGWKYD
+61 GGVYGWKYD
-71 DVTAATGGSV
+71 DTSAATGGSV
-81 TLNNADIFI
+81 TLTNADVSYSS
-90 GSSLTG
+90 GSSASP
-96 LKGVYGGYSAGGAST
+96 KGVFGGYAANAAAQNNTVSITGTVASGGYAFANCS
-111 GNSVSVSGYKHNTPF
+111 
-126 GNSIIYGGYAGSGA
+126 IYGGYAGSGTA
-140 ADGNKITFSNSKSSG
+140 AGNTVTLTNAKDTSS
-155 SLYGGWGKVGDVKN
+155 YGGWAVAGDAANNKIIISGGTGTSATGGHSNAGAASGNNVKV
-169 SVVTITDS
+169 TDS
-177 TISSNVCG
+177 
-185 GHTNVGTASNNEVQI
+185 
-200 TNSEISYVVVGG
+200 EIEYRVVGG
-212 EIFTESANA
+212 EIFTGSAP
-221 NGAATNNKVTL
+221 GTTATGSASGNSIELVNSVT
-232 INSSANIAYGGR
+232 NTVYGGR
-244 VGGVFYIATGDTSAN
+244 VGGTFDVSTGDSSAVAE
-259 GIGDATSNTL
+259 GDATNNTV
-269 TIESLKSGSAI
+269 TIESLKTSAGSVK
-280 DLEQIYGGTVIGK
+280 LEQVYGGTVIGK

-453 PIRGGIS
+453 AIRGGIS
-460 GYGSANENTVNVA
+460 AYGSANENTVNVA

-505 VGDNIMGGYSVKG
+505 AGDNV
-518 GADSNRLEIT
+518 
-528 GNVTGYTYGGYA
+528 
-540 GGSRTT
+540 
-546 DNASRNTV
+546 
-554 SIGNGG
+554 
-560 TVGGNII
+560 I
-567 GGVSAKGSAD
+567 GGVSVKGNAD
-577 NNTVQT
+577 NNTVQI

-607 NTVELGIGRTVGG
+607 NTVELSTGRTVGG

-648 NSTATQYT
+648 NSTVTQYT

-677 GGTIASQV
+677 GGTIAAQV
-685 MGGYSSTGAFGSGSA
+685 MGGYSSTGTFGSGSA

-714 SDIYGGYTGMGNANS
+714 SDIYGGNTGYGTANN

-734 ESGTIGGDIYGGHT
+734 ESGTIGGDIYGGNT

-762 AVDMS
+762 AVNLS

-772 GGDSSS
+772 GGSSSS

-808 ALSDNSKV
+808 ALADNSKA

-822 VADDLANTTVKLV
+822 AADDLANTTVRLI
-835 ASDSGLR
+835 AADDGLQ
-842 VGQQITLVQANSGV
+842 VGKQITLLTANAGV
-856 IVGTTTLDQAT
+856 ITNSTALDQSS
-867 LKKNTNAF
+867 LKKSSNKF

-882 VAGLSDKI
+882 VKGQSDKI
-890 AVVVTG
+890 VVTVTG

-906 LAESRIAGVA
+906 LAESRAAGVA

-1009 RGDGDATYNGGGIL
+1009 RGEGDATYNGGGIL

-1111 VKSSRMQLGGR
+1111 VKSSRMQIGGR
-1122 LTKQVTAEVSYYG
+1122 LTKQVTADVSYYG

>member
-1 MEVYIRMKD
+1 MGRQKELK
-10 KCGLE
+10 
-15 NAVTHTLLAM
+15 LAM
-25 TLVYAGGMSA
+25 VVGCILTSSNAWA
-35 ADAANVNEVTG
+35 ADITG
-46 NSASGAII
+46 NSSSGSASLS
-54 KENQTLS
+54 NQTQNS
-61 DTSLFGWKYD
+61 GGVYGWKYD
-71 DVTAATGGSV
+71 DTSAATGGSV
-81 TLNNADIFI
+81 TLTNADVSY
-90 GSSLTG
+90 SSSSSASP
-96 LKGVYGGYSAGGAST
+96 KGVFGGYAANAAAQNNTVSITGTVASGGYAFANCS
-111 GNSVSVSGYKHNTPF
+111 
-126 GNSIIYGGYAGSGA
+126 IYGGWAVAGDAANNRITISGGTGTSATGGHSNAGA
-140 ADGNKITFSNSKSSG
+140 ASGNNV
-155 SLYGGWGKVGDVKN
+155 KV
-169 SVVTITDS
+169 TDS
-177 TISSNVCG
+177 
-185 GHTNVGTASNNEVQI
+185 
-200 TNSEISYVVVGG
+200 EIEYRVVGG
-212 EIFTESANA
+212 EIFTDGAVATGSASGNSIELV
-221 NGAATNNKVTL
+221 NSVTNTVH
-232 INSSANIAYGGR
+232 GGR
-244 VGGVFYIATGDTSAN
+244 VGGTFDVSTGDSSAVAE
-259 GIGDATSNTL
+259 GDATNNTV
-269 TIESLKSGSAI
+269 TIESLKTSAGSVK
-280 DLEQIYGGTVIGK
+280 LEQVYGGTVIGK

-453 PIRGGIS
+453 AIRGGIS
-460 GYGSANENTVNVA
+460 AYGSANENTVNVA
-473 GTVTGA
+473 GTVTGM
-479 LVGGWSNNLGSGVGT
+479 VTGGHANGSGNNAGT
-494 ANSNT
+494 ANSNQI
-499 VTVSGT
+499 TVSGT
-505 VGDNIMGGYSVKG
+505 AGNAVVGGWSVAG
-518 GADSNRLEIT
+518 SAQANRIEIT
-528 GNVTGYTYGGYA
+528 G
-540 GGSRTT
+540 
-546 DNASRNTV
+546 
-554 SIGNGG
+554 
-560 TVGGNII
+560 
-567 GGVSAKGSAD
+567 
-577 NNTVQT
+577 
-583 QGSGNLG
+583 
-590 GSVYG
+590 
-595 GQTTAAAGSANG
+595 TA
-607 NTVELGIGRTVGG
+607 
-620 VVYGGYAKGDGST
+620 
-633 SGSASGNKVIVSGTV
+633 
-648 NSTATQYT
+648 
-656 GTVFGGYALTGT
+656 
-668 ADNNEVTIS
+668 
-677 GGTIASQV
+677 
-685 MGGYSSTGAFGSGSA
+685 
-700 SSNTVKIINGSTVS
+700 TVS

-762 AVDMS
+762 AVNLS

-772 GGDSSS
+772 GGSSNS

-808 ALSDNSKV
+808 ALADNSKA

-822 VADDLANTTVKLV
+822 AADDLANTTVRLI
-835 ASDSGLR
+835 AADDGLQ
-842 VGQQITLVQANSGV
+842 VGKQITLLTANAGV
-856 IVGTTTLDQAT
+856 ITNSTALDQSS
-867 LKKNTNAF
+867 LKKSSNKF

-882 VAGLSDKI
+882 VKGQSDKI
-890 AVVVTG
+890 VVTVTG

-906 LAESRIAGVA
+906 LAESRAAGVA

-1023 ARFDSASG
+1023 ARFDSAGG

-1054 GIGSYE
+1054 GTGSYE

-1111 VKSSRMQLGGR
+1111 VKSSRMQIGGR

-1168 EMGIRLKPSKTDK
+1168 EMGIRLKPSKTGK

>member
-1 MEVYIRMKD
+1 MGRQKELK
-10 KCGLE
+10 
-15 NAVTHTLLAM
+15 LAM
-25 TLVYAGGMSA
+25 VVGCILTSSNAWA
-35 ADAANVNEVTG
+35 ADITG
-46 NSASGAII
+46 NSSSGSASLS
-54 KENQTLS
+54 NQTQNS
-61 DTSLFGWKYD
+61 GGVYGWKYD
-71 DVTAATGGSV
+71 DTSAATGGSV
-81 TLNNADIFI
+81 TLTNADVSYSP
-90 GSSLTG
+90 GGTAP
-96 LKGVYGGYSAGGAST
+96 KGVFGGYAANAAAQNNTVSITGTVAGA
-111 GNSVSVSGYKHNTPF
+111 GYAFANC
-126 GNSIIYGGYAGSGA
+126 SIYGGYAGASTA
-140 ADGNKITFSNSKSSG
+140 AGNTVTLTNAKDTSS
-155 SLYGGWGKVGDVKN
+155 YGGWAVAGDAANNRITISGGTGTSATGGHSNAGAASGNNVKV
-169 SVVTITDS
+169 TDS
-177 TISSNVCG
+177 
-185 GHTNVGTASNNEVQI
+185 EI
-200 TNSEISYVVVGG
+200 TYRVVGG
-212 EIFTESANA
+212 EIFTDGAVATGSASENSIELV
-221 NGAATNNKVTL
+221 NSVTNTVH
-232 INSSANIAYGGR
+232 GGR
-244 VGGVFYIATGDTSAN
+244 VGGTFDVSTGDSSAVAE
-259 GIGDATSNTL
+259 GDATNNTV
-269 TIESLKSGSAI
+269 TIESLKTSAGSVK
-280 DLEQIYGGTVIGK
+280 LEQVYGGTVIGK

-441 KVEVTVGGKVTG
+441 KVEVITVGGKVTG
-453 PIRGGIS
+453 AIRGGIS
-460 GYGSANENTVNVA
+460 AYGSANENTVNVA
-473 GTVTGA
+473 GTVTGM
-479 LVGGWSNNLGSGVGT
+479 VTGGHANGSGNNAGT
-494 ANSNT
+494 ANSNQI
-499 VTVSGT
+499 TVSGT
-505 VGDNIMGGYSVKG
+505 AGNAVVGGWSAAGS
-518 GADSNRLEIT
+518 AQANRIEIT
-528 GNVTGYTYGGYA
+528 GTATVTGAIYGGYA
-540 GGSRTT
+540 GG
-546 DNASRNTV
+546 
-554 SIGNGG
+554 G
-560 TVGGNII
+560 
-567 GGVSAKGSAD
+567 
-577 NNTVQT
+577 
-583 QGSGNLG
+583 
-590 GSVYG
+590 
-595 GQTTAAAGSANG
+595 
-607 NTVELGIGRTVGG
+607 
-620 VVYGGYAKGDGST
+620 
-633 SGSASGNKVIVSGTV
+633 
-648 NSTATQYT
+648 
-656 GTVFGGYALTGT
+656 
-668 ADNNEVTIS
+668 
-677 GGTIASQV
+677 
-685 MGGYSSTGAFGSGSA
+685 
-700 SSNTVKIINGSTVS
+700 SSNV
-714 SDIYGGYTGMGNANS
+714 DS

-734 ESGTIGGDIYGGHT
+734 ESGTIGGDIYGGYT
-748 GYGTANN
+748 GGSGNANN

-762 AVDMS
+762 AVNLS

-772 GGDSSS
+772 GGSSNS

-808 ALSDNSKV
+808 ALSDNSKA

-822 VADDLANTTVKLV
+822 AADDLANTTVRLI
-835 ASDSGLR
+835 AADDGLQ
-842 VGQQITLVQANSGV
+842 VGKQITLLTANAGV
-856 IVGTTTLDQAT
+856 ITNSTALDQSS
-867 LKKNTNAF
+867 LKKSSNKF

-882 VAGLSDKI
+882 VKGQSDKI
-890 AVVVTG
+890 VVTVTG

-906 LAESRIAGVA
+906 LAESRAAGVA

-971 AGLAQKTTVD
+971 AGLVQKTTVD

-1023 ARFDSASG
+1023 ARFDSAGG

-1054 GIGSYE
+1054 GTGSYE

>member
-1 MEVYIRMKD
+1 MGRQKELK
-10 KCGLE
+10 
-15 NAVTHTLLAM
+15 LAM
-25 TLVYAGGMSA
+25 VVGCILTSSNAWA
-35 ADAANVNEVTG
+35 ADITG
-46 NSASGAII
+46 NSSSGSASLS
-54 KENQTLS
+54 NQTQNS
-61 DTSLFGWKYD
+61 GGVYGWKYD
-71 DVTAATGGSV
+71 DTSAATGGSV
-81 TLNNADIFI
+81 TLTNADVSYSS
-90 GSSLTG
+90 GSSASP
-96 LKGVYGGYSAGGAST
+96 KGVFGGYAANAAAQNNTVSITGTVASGGYAFANCS
-111 GNSVSVSGYKHNTPF
+111 
-126 GNSIIYGGYAGSGA
+126 IYGGYAGSGTA
-140 ADGNKITFSNSKSSG
+140 AGNTVTLTNAKDTSS
-155 SLYGGWGKVGDVKN
+155 YGGWAVAGDAANNKIIISGGTGTSATGGHSNAGAASGNNVKV
-169 SVVTITDS
+169 TDS
-177 TISSNVCG
+177 
-185 GHTNVGTASNNEVQI
+185 
-200 TNSEISYVVVGG
+200 EIEYRVVGG
-212 EIFTESANA
+212 EIFTGSAP
-221 NGAATNNKVTL
+221 GTTATGSASGNSIELVNSVT
-232 INSSANIAYGGR
+232 NTVYGGR
-244 VGGVFYIATGDTSAN
+244 VGGTFDVSTGDSSVVAE
-259 GIGDATSNTL
+259 GDATNNTV
-269 TIESLKSGSAI
+269 TIESLKTSAGSVK
-280 DLEQIYGGTVIGK
+280 LEQVYGGTVIGK

-426 ATGKSGVAGSVAQGN
+426 ATGKSGVSGSVAQGN

-453 PIRGGIS
+453 AIRGGIS
-460 GYGSANENTVNVA
+460 AYGSANENTVNVA

-505 VGDNIMGGYSVKG
+505 AGDNV
-518 GADSNRLEIT
+518 
-528 GNVTGYTYGGYA
+528 
-540 GGSRTT
+540 
-546 DNASRNTV
+546 
-554 SIGNGG
+554 
-560 TVGGNII
+560 I
-567 GGVSAKGSAD
+567 GGVSVKGNAD
-577 NNTVQT
+577 NNTVQI

-607 NTVELGIGRTVGG
+607 NTVELSTGRTVGG

-648 NSTATQYT
+648 NSTVTQYT

-677 GGTIASQV
+677 GGTIAAQV
-685 MGGYSSTGAFGSGSA
+685 MGGYSSTGTFGSGSA

-734 ESGTIGGDIYGGHT
+734 ESGTIGGDIYGGNT

-762 AVDMS
+762 AVNLS

-772 GGDSSS
+772 GGSSSS

-808 ALSDNSKV
+808 ALADNSKA

-822 VADDLANTTVKLV
+822 AADDLANTTVRLI
-835 ASDSGLR
+835 AADDGLQ
-842 VGQQITLVQANSGV
+842 VGKQITLLTANAGV
-856 IVGTTTLDQAT
+856 ITNSTALDQSS
-867 LKKNTNAF
+867 LKKSSNKF
-875 ISYDFEE
+875 ISYDFEG
-882 VAGLSDKI
+882 VTGLSDEI
-890 AVVVTG
+890 AVIVVG

-906 LAESRIAGVA
+906 LAESRAAGVA

-981 NGVWHWGAFFENG
+981 NGVWHLGAFFENG

-1044 NKFGGFAYNG
+1044 NKFGGFSYNG
-1054 GIGSYE
+1054 GLGSYE
-1060 DRSTYYGAYLGLGQ
+1060 DKSTYYGTHLGLGQ
-1074 QRQLSKNTSLDIYGK
+1074 VWQLSKNTSLDIYGK

-1111 VKSSRMQLGGR
+1111 VKSSRLQLGGR

-1135 GVAWEYEF
+1135 GVA
-1143 DGAADMAVAGADL
+1143 
-1156 AAPSLKGSSGIV
+1156 
-1168 EMGIRLKPSKTDK
+1168 
-1181 ITLDLGA
+1181 
-1188 QGHFGK
+1188 
-1194 RRGFSGGLQINYSF
+1194 

>member
-1 MEVYIRMKD
+1 MGKKMGRQKELK
-10 KCGLE
+10 
-15 NAVTHTLLAM
+15 LAM
-25 TLVYAGGMSA
+25 VVGCILTSSNAWA
-35 ADAANVNEVTG
+35 ADITG
-46 NSASGAII
+46 NSSSGSASLS
-54 KENQTLS
+54 NQTQNS
-61 DTSLFGWKYD
+61 GGVYGWKYD
-71 DVTAATGGSV
+71 DTSAATGGSV
-81 TLNNADIFI
+81 TLTNADVSY
-90 GSSLTG
+90 SSSSSASP
-96 LKGVYGGYSAGGAST
+96 KGVFGGYAANAAAQNNTVSITGTVASGGYAFANCS
-111 GNSVSVSGYKHNTPF
+111 
-126 GNSIIYGGYAGSGA
+126 IYGGYAGSGTA
-140 ADGNKITFSNSKSSG
+140 AGNTVTLTNAKDTSS
-155 SLYGGWGKVGDVKN
+155 YGGWAVAGDAANNRITISGGTGTSATGGHSNAGAASGNNVKV
-169 SVVTITDS
+169 TDS
-177 TISSNVCG
+177 
-185 GHTNVGTASNNEVQI
+185 
-200 TNSEISYVVVGG
+200 EIEYRVVGG
-212 EIFTESANA
+212 EIFTDGAVATGSASGNSIELV
-221 NGAATNNKVTL
+221 NSVTNTVH
-232 INSSANIAYGGR
+232 GGR
-244 VGGVFYIATGDTSAN
+244 VGGTFDVSTGDSSAVAE
-259 GIGDATSNTL
+259 GDATNNTV
-269 TIESLKSGSAI
+269 TIESLKTSAGSVK
-280 DLEQIYGGTVIGK
+280 LEQVYGGTVIGK

-453 PIRGGIS
+453 AIRGGIS
-460 GYGSANENTVNVA
+460 AYGSANENTVNVA
-473 GTVTGA
+473 GTVTGM
-479 LVGGWSNNLGSGVGT
+479 VTGGHANGSGNNAGT
-494 ANSNT
+494 ANSNQI
-499 VTVSGT
+499 TVSGT
-505 VGDNIMGGYSVKG
+505 AGNAVVGGWSVAG
-518 GADSNRLEIT
+518 SAQANRIEIT
-528 GNVTGYTYGGYA
+528 G
-540 GGSRTT
+540 
-546 DNASRNTV
+546 
-554 SIGNGG
+554 
-560 TVGGNII
+560 
-567 GGVSAKGSAD
+567 
-577 NNTVQT
+577 
-583 QGSGNLG
+583 
-590 GSVYG
+590 
-595 GQTTAAAGSANG
+595 TA
-607 NTVELGIGRTVGG
+607 
-620 VVYGGYAKGDGST
+620 
-633 SGSASGNKVIVSGTV
+633 
-648 NSTATQYT
+648 
-656 GTVFGGYALTGT
+656 
-668 ADNNEVTIS
+668 
-677 GGTIASQV
+677 
-685 MGGYSSTGAFGSGSA
+685 
-700 SSNTVKIINGSTVS
+700 TVS

-762 AVDMS
+762 AVNLS

-772 GGDSSS
+772 GGSSNS

-808 ALSDNSKV
+808 ALADNSKA

-822 VADDLANTTVKLV
+822 AADDLANTTVRLI
-835 ASDSGLR
+835 AADDGLQ
-842 VGQQITLVQANSGV
+842 VGKQITLLTANAGV
-856 IVGTTTLDQAT
+856 ITNSTALDQSS
-867 LKKNTNAF
+867 LKKSSNKF

-882 VAGLSDKI
+882 VKGQSDKI
-890 AVVVTG
+890 VVTVTG

-906 LAESRIAGVA
+906 LAESRAAGVA

-1023 ARFDSASG
+1023 ARFDSAGG

-1054 GIGSYE
+1054 GTGSYE

-1111 VKSSRMQLGGR
+1111 VKSSRMQIGGR

-1168 EMGIRLKPSKTDK
+1168 EMGIRLKPSKTGK

>member
-1 MEVYIRMKD
+1 MKD

-71 DVTAATGGSV
+71 DGTAATGGSV

-244 VGGVFYIATGDTSAN
+244 VGGTFYIATGDTSAN

-280 DLEQIYGGTVIGK
+280 DLEQIYGGTVVGQ

-311 SMTDVQRLY
+311 SMTDVKQLY
-320 GGGSKIGSSSLKGGD
+320 GGGVKSGSGGLKGGD

-348 LGLSN
+348 LGVYTTNIN
-353 TSSGGTTIYGGYA
+353 TGTQIFGGYA
-366 AAGEASGN
+366 NAGTANQN
-374 KITVDQGATVKAYF
+374 KITVAADATVNAYF
-388 IYGGNSSSSS
+388 LLGGRSYNTA
-398 DSGLSLTKNN
+398 DSGVSQANEN

-413 GDVTVGNSIAGGF
+413 GTVKVGNSISGGY
-426 ATGKSGVAGSVAQGN
+426 ADGKSNANGTTANGN
-441 KVEVTVGGKVTG
+441 KVEVTAGGKVTG
-453 PIRGGIS
+453 AIRGGIS
-460 GYGSANENTVNVA
+460 VYGSANENTVNVA
-473 GTVTGA
+473 GTLTGA

-505 VGDNIMGGYSVKG
+505 VGDNVMGGYSLKG
-518 GADSNRLEIT
+518 GADSNKLEIT
-528 GNVTGYTYGGYA
+528 GSVTGYTYGGYA

-554 SIGNGG
+554 SIGNGS

-567 GGVSAKGSAD
+567 GGVSAKGNAD
-577 NNTVQT
+577 NNTVQI

-607 NTVELGIGRTVGG
+607 NTVELGTGRTVGG
-620 VVYGGYAKGDGST
+620 VVYGGYAQGNGT
-633 SGSASGNKVIVSGTV
+633 ASGSASSNKVTVSGTV

-656 GTVFGGYALTGT
+656 GTVFGGYALTGA

-677 GGTIASQV
+677 GSTIASQV
-685 MGGYSSTGAFGSGSA
+685 IGGYSSTGNFSSGSA

-734 ESGTIGGDIYGGHT
+734 ESGTIGGDIYGGNT
-748 GYGTANN
+748 GVGTANN
-755 NSITIRG
+755 NSITISG
-762 AVDMS
+762 AVNLS

-772 GGDSSS
+772 GGSSSS

-808 ALSDNSKV
+808 ALADNSKV

-822 VADDLANTTVKLV
+822 TSGDLANTTVRLI
-835 ASDSGLR
+835 AADDGLQ
-842 VGQQITLVQANSGV
+842 VGKQITLLTANSDV
-856 IVGTTTLDQAT
+856 ITNTTALDQSS
-867 LKKNTNAF
+867 LKKSSNKF

-882 VAGLSDKI
+882 VKGQSDKI
-890 AVVVTG
+890 VVTVTG

-906 LAESRIAGVA
+906 LAESRAAGVA

-947 AITGGSSIRYNTG
+947 ATTGGSSIRYNTG

-1023 ARFDSASG
+1023 ARFDSAGG

-1054 GIGSYE
+1054 GTGSYE

-1168 EMGIRLKPSKTDK
+1168 EMGIRLKPSKTGK

>member
-1 MEVYIRMKD
+1 MGRQKELK
-10 KCGLE
+10 
-15 NAVTHTLLAM
+15 LAM
-25 TLVYAGGMSA
+25 VVGCILTSSNAWA
-35 ADAANVNEVTG
+35 ADITG
-46 NSASGAII
+46 NSSSGSASLS
-54 KENQTLS
+54 NQTQNS
-61 DTSLFGWKYD
+61 GGVYGWKYD
-71 DVTAATGGSV
+71 DTSAATGGSV
-81 TLNNADIFI
+81 TLTNADVSYSP
-90 GSSLTG
+90 GGTAP
-96 LKGVYGGYSAGGAST
+96 KGVFGGYAANAAAQNNTVSITGTVASAGFAFANCS
-111 GNSVSVSGYKHNTPF
+111 
-126 GNSIIYGGYAGSGA
+126 IYGGYAGSGTA
-140 ADGNKITFSNSKSSG
+140 AGNTVTLTNAKDTSS
-155 SLYGGWGKVGDVKN
+155 YGGWAVAGDAANNKIIISSGTGTSATGGHSNAGAASGNNVKV
-169 SVVTITDS
+169 TDS
-177 TISSNVCG
+177 
-185 GHTNVGTASNNEVQI
+185 
-200 TNSEISYVVVGG
+200 EIEYRVVGG
-212 EIFTESANA
+212 EIFTDGTVATGSASGNSIELV
-221 NGAATNNKVTL
+221 NSVTNTVH
-232 INSSANIAYGGR
+232 GGR
-244 VGGVFYIATGDTSAN
+244 VGGVFYVDTGDTNASAK
-259 GIGDATSNTL
+259 GDAANNMV
-269 TIESLKSGSAI
+269 TISSLKTSPTKSI
-280 DLEQIYGGTVIGK
+280 KLEYVYGGTVVGQ

-304 KTGAGAV
+304 KTGAGTV
-311 SMTDVQRLY
+311 SMTDVKQLY
-320 GGGSKIGSSSLKGGD
+320 GGGVKSGSGGLKGGT

-353 TSSGGTTIYGGYA
+353 TSNGGTTILGGSA
-366 AAGEASGN
+366 FAGEASGN
-374 KITVDQGATVKAYF
+374 KITVDQGATVKAYY
-388 IYGGNSSSSS
+388 IYGGYS
-398 DSGLSLTKNN
+398 DKNAVNGISLAKNN

-413 GDVTVGNSIAGGF
+413 GDVTVGNSISGGF
-426 ATGKSGVAGSVAQGN
+426 ASGKSGTAGSVAQGN
-441 KVEVTVGGKVTG
+441 KIEVTVGGKVTG

-473 GTVTGA
+473 GTVTGM
-479 LVGGWSNNLGSGVGT
+479 VTGGHANGSGNNAGT
-494 ANSNT
+494 ANSNQI
-499 VTVSGT
+499 TVSGT
-505 VGDNIMGGYSVKG
+505 AGNAVVGGWSAAGS
-518 GADSNRLEIT
+518 AQANRIEIT
-528 GNVTGYTYGGYA
+528 GTATVTGAIYGGYA
-540 GGSRTT
+540 GG
-546 DNASRNTV
+546 
-554 SIGNGG
+554 G
-560 TVGGNII
+560 
-567 GGVSAKGSAD
+567 
-577 NNTVQT
+577 
-583 QGSGNLG
+583 
-590 GSVYG
+590 
-595 GQTTAAAGSANG
+595 
-607 NTVELGIGRTVGG
+607 
-620 VVYGGYAKGDGST
+620 
-633 SGSASGNKVIVSGTV
+633 
-648 NSTATQYT
+648 
-656 GTVFGGYALTGT
+656 
-668 ADNNEVTIS
+668 
-677 GGTIASQV
+677 
-685 MGGYSSTGAFGSGSA
+685 
-700 SSNTVKIINGSTVS
+700 SSNV
-714 SDIYGGYTGMGNANS
+714 DS

-734 ESGTIGGDIYGGHT
+734 ESGTIGGDIYGGYT
-748 GYGTANN
+748 GGSGNANN

-762 AVDMS
+762 AVNLS

-772 GGDSSS
+772 GGSSNS

-808 ALSDNSKV
+808 ALADNSKA

-822 VADDLANTTVKLV
+822 AADDLANTTVRLI
-835 ASDSGLR
+835 AADDGLQ
-842 VGQQITLVQANSGV
+842 VGKQITLLTANAGV
-856 IVGTTTLDQAT
+856 ITNSTALDQSS
-867 LKKNTNAF
+867 LKKSSNKF

-882 VAGLSDKI
+882 VKGQSDKI
-890 AVVVTG
+890 AVTVTG

-906 LAESRIAGVA
+906 LAESRAAGVA

-927 QGFGAVKFNGED
+927 QGFGAVKFNGEG
-939 VVKDTYGF
+939 VAKDTYGF
-947 AITGGSSIRYNTG
+947 AIMGGSSIRYNTG

-981 NGVWHWGAFFENG
+981 NGVWHLGAFFENG

-1168 EMGIRLKPSKTDK
+1168 EMGIRLKPSKTDE

>member
-1 MEVYIRMKD
+1 MGRQKELK
-10 KCGLE
+10 
-15 NAVTHTLLAM
+15 LAM
-25 TLVYAGGMSA
+25 VVGCILTSSNAWA
-35 ADAANVNEVTG
+35 ADITG
-46 NSASGAII
+46 NSSSGSASLS
-54 KENQTLS
+54 NQTQNS
-61 DTSLFGWKYD
+61 GGVYGWKYD
-71 DVTAATGGSV
+71 DTSAATGGSV
-81 TLNNADIFI
+81 TLTNADVSYSS
-90 GSSLTG
+90 GSSASP
-96 LKGVYGGYSAGGAST
+96 KGVFGGYAANAAAQNNTVSITGTVASGGYAFANCS
-111 GNSVSVSGYKHNTPF
+111 
-126 GNSIIYGGYAGSGA
+126 IYGGYAGSGTA
-140 ADGNKITFSNSKSSG
+140 AGNTVTLTNAKDTSS
-155 SLYGGWGKVGDVKN
+155 YGGWAVAGDAANNKIIISGGTGTSATGGHSNAGAASGNNVKV
-169 SVVTITDS
+169 TDS
-177 TISSNVCG
+177 
-185 GHTNVGTASNNEVQI
+185 
-200 TNSEISYVVVGG
+200 EIEYRVVGG
-212 EIFTESANA
+212 EIFTGSAP
-221 NGAATNNKVTL
+221 GTTATGSASGNSIELVNSVT
-232 INSSANIAYGGR
+232 NTVYGGR
-244 VGGVFYIATGDTSAN
+244 VGGTFDVSTGDSSVVAE
-259 GIGDATSNTL
+259 GDATNNTV
-269 TIESLKSGSAI
+269 TIESLKTSAGSVK
-280 DLEQIYGGTVIGK
+280 LEQVYGGTVIGK

-426 ATGKSGVAGSVAQGN
+426 ATGKSGVSGSVAQGN

-453 PIRGGIS
+453 AIRGGIS
-460 GYGSANENTVNVA
+460 AYGSANENTVNVA

-505 VGDNIMGGYSVKG
+505 AGDNV
-518 GADSNRLEIT
+518 
-528 GNVTGYTYGGYA
+528 
-540 GGSRTT
+540 
-546 DNASRNTV
+546 
-554 SIGNGG
+554 
-560 TVGGNII
+560 I
-567 GGVSAKGSAD
+567 GGVSVKGNAD
-577 NNTVQT
+577 NNTVQI

-607 NTVELGIGRTVGG
+607 NTVELSTGRTVGG

-648 NSTATQYT
+648 NSTVTQYT

-677 GGTIASQV
+677 GGTIAAQV
-685 MGGYSSTGAFGSGSA
+685 MGGYSSTGTFGSGSA

-734 ESGTIGGDIYGGHT
+734 ESGTIGGDIYGGNT

-762 AVDMS
+762 AVNLS

-772 GGDSSS
+772 GGSSSS

-808 ALSDNSKV
+808 ALADNSKA

-822 VADDLANTTVKLV
+822 AADDLANTTVRLI
-835 ASDSGLR
+835 AADDGLQ
-842 VGQQITLVQANSGV
+842 VGKQITLLTANAGV
-856 IVGTTTLDQAT
+856 ITNSTALDQSS
-867 LKKNTNAF
+867 LKKSSNKF
-875 ISYDFEE
+875 ISYDFEG
-882 VAGLSDKI
+882 VTGLSDEI
-890 AVVVTG
+890 AVIVVG

-906 LAESRIAGVA
+906 LAESRAAGVA

-927 QGFGAVKFNGED
+927 QGFGAVKFNGEG

-981 NGVWHWGAFFENG
+981 NGVWHLGAFFENG

-1044 NKFGGFAYNG
+1044 NKFGGFSYNG
-1054 GIGSYE
+1054 GLGSYE
-1060 DRSTYYGAYLGLGQ
+1060 DKSTYYGTHLGLGQ
-1074 QRQLSKNTSLDIYGK
+1074 VWQLSKNTSLDIYGK

-1111 VKSSRMQLGGR
+1111 VKSSRLQLGGR

-1135 GVAWEYEF
+1135 GVA
-1143 DGAADMAVAGADL
+1143 
-1156 AAPSLKGSSGIV
+1156 
-1168 EMGIRLKPSKTDK
+1168 
-1181 ITLDLGA
+1181 
-1188 QGHFGK
+1188 
-1194 RRGFSGGLQINYSF
+1194 

>member
-1 MEVYIRMKD
+1 MKD

-1122 LTKQVTAEVSYYG
+1122 LTKQ
-1135 GVAWEYEF
+1135 
-1143 DGAADMAVAGADL
+1143 AG
-1156 AAPSLKGSSGIV
+1156 
-1168 EMGIRLKPSKTDK
+1168 
-1181 ITLDLGA
+1181 
-1188 QGHFGK
+1188 
-1194 RRGFSGGLQINYSF
+1194 

>member
-1 MEVYIRMKD
+1 MGRQKELK
-10 KCGLE
+10 
-15 NAVTHTLLAM
+15 LAM
-25 TLVYAGGMSA
+25 VVGCILTSSNAWA
-35 ADAANVNEVTG
+35 ADITG
-46 NSASGAII
+46 NSSSGSASLS
-54 KENQTLS
+54 NQTQNS
-61 DTSLFGWKYD
+61 GGVYGWKYD
-71 DVTAATGGSV
+71 DTSAATGGSV
-81 TLNNADIFI
+81 TLTNADVSY
-90 GSSLTG
+90 SSSSSASP
-96 LKGVYGGYSAGGAST
+96 KGVFGGYAANAAAQNNTVSITGTVASGGYAFANCS
-111 GNSVSVSGYKHNTPF
+111 
-126 GNSIIYGGYAGSGA
+126 IYGGYAGSGTA
-140 ADGNKITFSNSKSSG
+140 AGNTVTLTNAKDTSS
-155 SLYGGWGKVGDVKN
+155 YGGWAVAGDAANNRITISGGTGTSATGGHSNAGAASGNNVKV
-169 SVVTITDS
+169 TDS
-177 TISSNVCG
+177 
-185 GHTNVGTASNNEVQI
+185 
-200 TNSEISYVVVGG
+200 EIEYRVVGG
-212 EIFTESANA
+212 EIFTDGAVATGSASGNSIELV
-221 NGAATNNKVTL
+221 NSVTNTVH
-232 INSSANIAYGGR
+232 GGR
-244 VGGVFYIATGDTSAN
+244 VGGTFDVSTGDSSAVAE
-259 GIGDATSNTL
+259 GDATNNTV
-269 TIESLKSGSAI
+269 TIESLKTSAGSVK
-280 DLEQIYGGTVIGK
+280 LEQVYGGTVIGK

-453 PIRGGIS
+453 AIRGGIS
-460 GYGSANENTVNVA
+460 AYGSANENTVNVA
-473 GTVTGA
+473 GTVTGM
-479 LVGGWSNNLGSGVGT
+479 VTGGHANGSGNNAGT
-494 ANSNT
+494 ANSNQI
-499 VTVSGT
+499 TVSGT
-505 VGDNIMGGYSVKG
+505 AGNAVVGGWSVAG
-518 GADSNRLEIT
+518 SAQANRNEIT
-528 GNVTGYTYGGYA
+528 G
-540 GGSRTT
+540 
-546 DNASRNTV
+546 
-554 SIGNGG
+554 
-560 TVGGNII
+560 
-567 GGVSAKGSAD
+567 
-577 NNTVQT
+577 
-583 QGSGNLG
+583 
-590 GSVYG
+590 
-595 GQTTAAAGSANG
+595 TA
-607 NTVELGIGRTVGG
+607 
-620 VVYGGYAKGDGST
+620 
-633 SGSASGNKVIVSGTV
+633 
-648 NSTATQYT
+648 
-656 GTVFGGYALTGT
+656 
-668 ADNNEVTIS
+668 
-677 GGTIASQV
+677 
-685 MGGYSSTGAFGSGSA
+685 
-700 SSNTVKIINGSTVS
+700 TVS

-762 AVDMS
+762 AVNLS

-772 GGDSSS
+772 GGSSNS

-808 ALSDNSKV
+808 ALADNSKA

-822 VADDLANTTVKLV
+822 AADDLANTTVRLI
-835 ASDSGLR
+835 AADDGLQ
-842 VGQQITLVQANSGV
+842 VGKQITLLTANAGV
-856 IVGTTTLDQAT
+856 ITNSTALDQSS
-867 LKKNTNAF
+867 LKKSSNKF

-882 VAGLSDKI
+882 VKGQSDKI
-890 AVVVTG
+890 VVTVTG

-927 QGFGAVKFNGED
+927 QGFGAVKFNGEG

-947 AITGGSSIRYNTG
+947 ATTGGSSIRYNTG

-981 NGVWHWGAFFENG
+981 NGVWHLGAFFENG

-1111 VKSSRMQLGGR
+1111 VKSSRMQIGGR

-1168 EMGIRLKPSKTDK
+1168 EMGIRLKHSKTDK

>member
-1 MEVYIRMKD
+1 MGRQKELK
-10 KCGLE
+10 
-15 NAVTHTLLAM
+15 LAM
-25 TLVYAGGMSA
+25 VVGCILTSSNAWA
-35 ADAANVNEVTG
+35 ADITG
-46 NSASGAII
+46 NNSSGSASLS
-54 KENQTLS
+54 NQTQNS
-61 DTSLFGWKYD
+61 GGVYGWKYD
-71 DVTAATGGSV
+71 DTSAATGGSV
-81 TLNNADIFI
+81 TLTNADVSYSS
-90 GSSLTG
+90 GSSASP
-96 LKGVYGGYSAGGAST
+96 KGVFGGYAANAAAQNNTVSITGTVAGA
-111 GNSVSVSGYKHNTPF
+111 GYAFANC
-126 GNSIIYGGYAGSGA
+126 SIYGGYAGASTA
-140 ADGNKITFSNSKSSG
+140 AGNTVTLTNAKDTSS
-155 SLYGGWGKVGDVKN
+155 YGGWAVAGDAANNRITISGGTGTSATGGHSNAGAASGNNVKV
-169 SVVTITDS
+169 TDS
-177 TISSNVCG
+177 
-185 GHTNVGTASNNEVQI
+185 
-200 TNSEISYVVVGG
+200 EIEYRVVGG
-212 EIFTESANA
+212 EIFTDGVVATGSASGNSIELV
-221 NGAATNNKVTL
+221 NSVTNTVH
-232 INSSANIAYGGR
+232 GGR
-244 VGGVFYIATGDTSAN
+244 VGGVFYIATDDTNALAK
-259 GIGDATSNTL
+259 GDAANNTV
-269 TIESLKSGSAI
+269 TIESLKTSTGSVK
-280 DLEQIYGGTVIGK
+280 LEYVYGGTVVGQ

-304 KTGAGAV
+304 KTGAGTV
-311 SMTDVQRLY
+311 SMTDVKQLY
-320 GGGSKIGSSSLKGGD
+320 GGGVKSGSGGLKGGD

-353 TSSGGTTIYGGYA
+353 TSSGGTKILGGSA
-366 AAGEASGN
+366 FAGEASGN
-374 KITVDQGATVKAYF
+374 KITVDQGATVKAYY
-388 IYGGNSSSSS
+388 IYGGYS
-398 DSGLSLTKNN
+398 DKNAVNGISLAKNN
-408 QVIIS
+408 QIIIS
-413 GDVTVGNSIAGGF
+413 GDVTVGNSISGGF
-426 ATGKSGVAGSVAQGN
+426 ASGKSDTAGSVAQGN
-441 KVEVTVGGKVTG
+441 KIEVTVGGKVTG

-473 GTVTGA
+473 GTVTGM
-479 LVGGWSNNLGSGVGT
+479 VTGGHANGSGNNAGT
-494 ANSNT
+494 ANSNQI
-499 VTVSGT
+499 TVSGT
-505 VGDNIMGGYSVKG
+505 AGDAVVGGWSVAG
-518 GADSNRLEIT
+518 SAQANRIEIT
-528 GNVTGYTYGGYA
+528 GTATVTGAIYGGYA
-540 GGSRTT
+540 GG
-546 DNASRNTV
+546 
-554 SIGNGG
+554 G
-560 TVGGNII
+560 
-567 GGVSAKGSAD
+567 
-577 NNTVQT
+577 
-583 QGSGNLG
+583 
-590 GSVYG
+590 
-595 GQTTAAAGSANG
+595 
-607 NTVELGIGRTVGG
+607 
-620 VVYGGYAKGDGST
+620 
-633 SGSASGNKVIVSGTV
+633 
-648 NSTATQYT
+648 
-656 GTVFGGYALTGT
+656 
-668 ADNNEVTIS
+668 
-677 GGTIASQV
+677 
-685 MGGYSSTGAFGSGSA
+685 
-700 SSNTVKIINGSTVS
+700 SSNV
-714 SDIYGGYTGMGNANS
+714 DS

-734 ESGTIGGDIYGGHT
+734 EGSSIGGDIYGGYT
-748 GYGTANN
+748 AGSGNANN

-762 AVDMS
+762 AVDLS
-767 GRTIY
+767 NRTIY
-772 GGDSSS
+772 GGSSNS

-808 ALSDNSKV
+808 ALADNSKA

-822 VADDLANTTVKLV
+822 AADDLANTTVRLI
-835 ASDSGLR
+835 AADDGLQ
-842 VGQQITLVQANSGV
+842 VGKQITLLTANAGGITNS
-856 IVGTTTLDQAT
+856 TALDQSS
-867 LKKNTNAF
+867 LKKSSNKF

-882 VAGLSDKI
+882 VKGQSDKI
-890 AVVVTG
+890 VVTVTG

-906 LAESRIAGVA
+906 LAESRAAGVA

-1023 ARFDSASG
+1023 ARFDSAGG

-1054 GIGSYE
+1054 GTGSYE
-1060 DRSTYYGAYLGLGQ
+1060 DRSTYYGAYLGMGQ

-1122 LTKQVTAEVSYYG
+1122 LTKQVTADVSYYG

-1168 EMGIRLKPSKTDK
+1168 EMGIRLKPSKTGK

>member
-1 MEVYIRMKD
+1 MKNRWRLG
-10 KCGLE
+10 K
-15 NAVTHTLLAM
+15 AIAHTLLAA
-25 TLVYAGGMSA
+25 TFVYQGGMSVAGA
-35 ADAANVNEVTG
+35 AQVTETTG
-46 NSASGAII
+46 NASGGAVSG
-54 KENQTLS
+54 NNTTYS

-71 DVTAATGGSV
+71 DTTAATGGSV
-81 TLNNADIFI
+81 TLTNADIFI
-90 GSSLTG
+90 GSSTTG
-96 LKGVYGGYSAGGAST
+96 IKGVYGGYSAGGAAT
-111 GNSVSVSGYKHNTPF
+111 GNSVSVTGYKHASAPF
-126 GNSIIYGGYAGSGA
+126 GNSTIYGGWAGSGA
-140 ADGNKITFSNSKSSG
+140 ADGNKITFKNSKSSG
-155 SLYGGWGKVGDVKN
+155 SLYGGWAEAGDAKN
-169 SVVTITDS
+169 SVVTITGS
-177 TISSNVCG
+177 TINSSNVVG
-185 GHTNVGTASNNEVQI
+185 GHTNAGTADNNEVKI
-200 TNSEISYVVVGG
+200 TDSEISYVVVGG
-212 EIFTESANA
+212 EIFTDGSNA
-221 NGAATNNKVTL
+221 SGSATNNKVTL
-232 INSSANIAYGGR
+232 INSSANIVYGGR
-244 VGGVFYIATGDTSAN
+244 VGGTWGIATGDTSAN
-259 GIGDATSNTL
+259 GIGDATGNTL
-269 TIESLKSGSAI
+269 TIESLKSVSAI
-280 DLEQIYGGTVIGK
+280 NLEQIFGGVVTGQ
-293 GSANGN
+293 GNANSN
-299 KVILG
+299 KVVLG
-304 KTGAGAV
+304 KTGAVAV
-311 SMTDVQRLY
+311 DMTKVNTLY
-320 GGGSKIGSSSLKGGD
+320 GGGSQNGGGVRGGD
-335 ANNNTI
+335 ANGN
-341 EIKGNVT
+341 EIAIKSNVT
-348 LGLSN
+348 LGTGTGSSN
-353 TSSGGTTIYGGYA
+353 GTRIYGGYA
-366 AAGEASGN
+366 YAGAANQN
-374 KITVDQGATVKAYF
+374 KITIDKDAVVNAYF
-388 IYGGNSSSSS
+388 MYGGNSSGNATDGISQA
-398 DSGLSLTKNN
+398 NQN

-413 GDVTVGNSIAGGF
+413 GTVTVGNSVAGGF
-426 ATGKSGVAGSVAQGN
+426 AAGKAGVAGTMAQGN
-441 KVEVTVGGKVTG
+441 KVSVTAGGTLNG
-453 PIRGGIS
+453 AIRGGIS
-460 GYGSANENTVNVA
+460 AYGSADGNTVAVD
-473 GTVTGA
+473 GTVTGM
-479 LVGGWSNNLGSGVGT
+479 VTGGHANGSGSNAGT

-499 VTVSGT
+499 ITVSGSAAAA
-505 VGDNIMGGYSVKG
+505 IGGYSVAGNAQANKI
-518 GADSNRLEIT
+518 EIT
-528 GNVTGYTYGGYA
+528 ETGTASSSVYGGYA
-540 GGSRTT
+540 IGTGSNSGDASQNEVTVRG
-546 DNASRNTV
+546 NAGDV
-554 SIGNGG
+554 
-560 TVGGNII
+560 VI
-567 GGVSAKGSAD
+567 GGYSTKGSAD
-577 NNTVQT
+577 ENKVIVT
-583 QGSGNLG
+583 GNHTIG

-607 NTVELGIGRTVGG
+607 NTVELGTGRTVGG
-620 VVYGGYAKGDGST
+620 VVYGG
-633 SGSASGNKVIVSGTV
+633 N
-648 NSTATQYT
+648 T
-656 GTVFGGYALTGT
+656 GV
-668 ADNNEVTIS
+668 
-677 GGTIASQV
+677 
-685 MGGYSSTGAFGSGSA
+685 
-700 SSNTVKIINGSTVS
+700 
-714 SDIYGGYTGMGNANS
+714 
-729 NSILI
+729 
-734 ESGTIGGDIYGGHT
+734 
-748 GYGTANN
+748 GTANN

-762 AVDMS
+762 AVNLS
-767 GRTIY
+767 NRTIY
-772 GGDSSS
+772 GGSSSS

-808 ALSDNSKV
+808 ALANNGNA

-822 VADDLANTTVKLV
+822 AIGDLADTTVKLV
-835 ASDSGLR
+835 ASDSGLQ

-856 IVGTTTLDQAT
+856 ITNTTSLDQAT
-867 LKKNTNAF
+867 LKKNSNAF

-882 VAGLSDKI
+882 VAGLNDAI
-890 AVVVTG
+890 AVIVTG

-906 LAESRIAGVA
+906 LAESRAAGVA

-927 QGFGAVKFNGED
+927 QGFGAVKFNGEG

-947 AITGGSSIRYNTG
+947 ATTGGSSIRYNTG

-981 NGVWHWGAFFENG
+981 NGVWHLGAFFENG

-1054 GIGSYE
+1054 GTGSYE

-1168 EMGIRLKPSKTDK
+1168 EMGIRLKPSKTGK

>member
-1 MEVYIRMKD
+1 MGKKMGRQKELK
-10 KCGLE
+10 
-15 NAVTHTLLAM
+15 LAM
-25 TLVYAGGMSA
+25 VVGCILTSSNAWA
-35 ADAANVNEVTG
+35 ADITG
-46 NSASGAII
+46 NSSSGSASLS
-54 KENQTLS
+54 NQTQNS
-61 DTSLFGWKYD
+61 GGVYGWKYD
-71 DVTAATGGSV
+71 DTSAATGGSV
-81 TLNNADIFI
+81 TLTNADVSYSS
-90 GSSLTG
+90 GSSASP
-96 LKGVYGGYSAGGAST
+96 KGVFGGYAANAAAQNNTVSITGTVASGGYAFANCS
-111 GNSVSVSGYKHNTPF
+111 
-126 GNSIIYGGYAGSGA
+126 IYGGYAGSGTA
-140 ADGNKITFSNSKSSG
+140 AGNTVTLTNAKDTSS
-155 SLYGGWGKVGDVKN
+155 YGGWAVAGDAANNKIIISGGTGTSATGGHSNAGAASGNNVKV
-169 SVVTITDS
+169 TDS
-177 TISSNVCG
+177 
-185 GHTNVGTASNNEVQI
+185 
-200 TNSEISYVVVGG
+200 EIEYRVVGG
-212 EIFTESANA
+212 EIFTGSAP
-221 NGAATNNKVTL
+221 GTTATGSASGNSIELVNSVT
-232 INSSANIAYGGR
+232 NTVYGGR
-244 VGGVFYIATGDTSAN
+244 VGGTFDVSTGDSSVVAE
-259 GIGDATSNTL
+259 GDATNNTV
-269 TIESLKSGSAI
+269 TIESLKTSAGSVK
-280 DLEQIYGGTVIGK
+280 LEQVYGGTVIGK

-426 ATGKSGVAGSVAQGN
+426 ATGKSGVSGSVAQGN

-453 PIRGGIS
+453 AIRGGIS
-460 GYGSANENTVNVA
+460 AYGSANENTVNVA

-505 VGDNIMGGYSVKG
+505 AGDNV
-518 GADSNRLEIT
+518 
-528 GNVTGYTYGGYA
+528 
-540 GGSRTT
+540 
-546 DNASRNTV
+546 
-554 SIGNGG
+554 
-560 TVGGNII
+560 I
-567 GGVSAKGSAD
+567 GGVSVKGNAD
-577 NNTVQT
+577 NNTVQI

-607 NTVELGIGRTVGG
+607 NTVELSTGRTVGG

-648 NSTATQYT
+648 NSTVTQYT

-677 GGTIASQV
+677 GGTIAAQV
-685 MGGYSSTGAFGSGSA
+685 MGGYSSTGTFGSGSA

-734 ESGTIGGDIYGGHT
+734 ESGTIGGDIYGGNT

-762 AVDMS
+762 AVNLS

-772 GGDSSS
+772 GGSSSS

-808 ALSDNSKV
+808 ALADNSKA

-822 VADDLANTTVKLV
+822 AADDLANTTVRLI
-835 ASDSGLR
+835 AADDGLQ
-842 VGQQITLVQANSGV
+842 VGKQITLLTANAGV
-856 IVGTTTLDQAT
+856 ITNSTALDQSS
-867 LKKNTNAF
+867 LKKSSNKF

-882 VAGLSDKI
+882 VKGQSDKI
-890 AVVVTG
+890 VVTVTG

-906 LAESRIAGVA
+906 LAESRAAGVA

-1023 ARFDSASG
+1023 ARFDSAGG

-1054 GIGSYE
+1054 GTGSYE

-1111 VKSSRMQLGGR
+1111 VKSSRMQIGGR
-1122 LTKQVTAEVSYYG
+1122 LTKQVTADVSYYG

-1168 EMGIRLKPSKTDK
+1168 EMGIRLKPSKTGK